1 MLSKKIKVEDI
12 AKYLS
17 DHPDFFIQYP
27 QLLNKLNF
35 PLSKKTNN
43 FEKKVI
49 SFKDW
54 LINNLRSEKKGLIE
68 NAKHNYLTQK
78 KIHEAVIEIMNKKN
92 TKNFFFFIN
101 KKLPDFFKL
110 EIVNLVCTKKELC
123 KKYNL
128 IFLETSSIDK
138 IYKSKGHL
146 VMDAVDNKS
155 PIYNKLD
162 KVINSNAIFSL
173 DLSLLKD
180 FPFLFF
186 GSKDKHFV
194 SHRAYDLILFLS
206 IIIQIKLK
214 ELL

>member
-1 MLSKKIKVEDI
+1 
-12 AKYLS
+12 
-17 DHPDFFIQYP
+17 
-27 QLLNKLNF
+27 
-35 PLSKKTNN
+35 
-43 FEKKVI
+43 
-49 SFKDW
+49 
-54 LINNLRSEKKGLIE
+54 
-68 NAKHNYLTQK
+68 
-78 KIHEAVIEIMNKKN
+78 
-92 TKNFFFFIN
+92 
-101 KKLPDFFKL
+101 
-110 EIVNLVCTKKELC
+110 
-123 KKYNL
+123 
-128 IFLETSSIDK
+128 
-138 IYKSKGHL
+138 
-146 VMDAVDNKS
+146 MDAVDNKS